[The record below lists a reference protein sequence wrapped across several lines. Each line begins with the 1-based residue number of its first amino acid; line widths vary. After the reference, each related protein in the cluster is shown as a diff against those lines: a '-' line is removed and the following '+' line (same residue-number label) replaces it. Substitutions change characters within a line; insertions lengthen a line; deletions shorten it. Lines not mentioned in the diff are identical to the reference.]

1 MRSERKITYNQIS
14 NKNKE
19 AKEEIKEL
27 KESKERL
34 ERVINELR
42 DEMNNH

>member
-19 AKEEIKEL
+19 TKEEIKEL

>member
-1 MRSERKITYNQIS
+1 MRTYNQIS
-14 NKNKE
+14 DKNKE
-19 AKEEIKEL
+19 TKEEIKKL

-42 DEMNNH
+42 DEMKNQ

>member
-1 MRSERKITYNQIS
+1 MRTYNQIS
-14 NKNKE
+14 DKNKE
-19 AKEEIKEL
+19 TKEEKKKL

-42 DEMNNH
+42 DEMKNQ